1 MDKIDLFHR
10 SRYGLINIYWGR
22 GINLGYIECLEYN
35 PCTKHGGV
43 SHLFCENNNELSVI
57 IWKRYKV
64 FRLHIVARK
73 IDIDRI
79 LGVEVVI
86 NKNMVK
92 TEYKI
97 SILLSS

>member
-1 MDKIDLFHR
+1 MYQSVLVHR
-10 SRYGLINIYWGR
+10 SRDGLLNIYWWR
-22 GINLGYIECLEYN
+22 NFNLGSIECLEYN
-35 PCTKHGGV
+35 MCTKHWGV
-43 SHLFCENNNELSVI
+43 SHLFCENDNELSVI

-64 FRLHIVARK
+64 FRLHIVERK
-73 IDIDRI
+73 IDIDGI
-79 LGVEVVI
+79 LGAEVVI